1 MAPAGPWGLMMGVG
15 PLVSARDIM
24 AWAARSSNGN
34 EGCAHSTTRVGQM
47 RWFFLLL
54 LVLGLVFGWTVA
66 AMSLVLWLRRV
77 LAIHAV
83 QAGKREI
90 LNVHRWRR
98 ARVTST
104 KRPSC

>member
-1 MAPAGPWGLMMGVG
+1 MERRCD
-15 PLVSARDIM
+15 VS
-24 AWAARSSNGN
+24 
-34 EGCAHSTTRVGQM
+34 
-47 RWFFLLL
+47 
-54 LVLGLVFGWTVA
+54 GLVA
-66 AMSLVLWLRRV
+66 DKLRRV

>member
-1 MAPAGPWGLMMGVG
+1 MRRPQGGTRQGLLWRSQALGGLMVGVG
-15 PLVSARDIM
+15 PLVSAMGGTLNPVPGIRMERRCDV
-24 AWAARSSNGN
+24 S
-34 EGCAHSTTRVGQM
+34 
-47 RWFFLLL
+47 
-54 LVLGLVFGWTVA
+54 GLVA
-66 AMSLVLWLRRV
+66 DKLRRV